1 MKLCSPQVGLD
12 PGTHLGGAVH
22 DWEVLREVGRRGSQI
37 HILLPRGALC
47 DRQPGWEIHRTP
59 AHRLSFYEYN
69 FIFARFLLKHGHAW
83 NLDLLRVHS
92 PYAVGPGV
100 LYAARRLGLPVV
112 AHYHHLEDKSLYHA
126 INRWTVGRYQA
137 LITVSQFSKDQIAR
151 RYGVER
157 DRIHVVPNG
166 VDAERFR
173 PLEDGLP
180 IELTRL
186 EPGARVLVF
195 IGSLIRRKNV
205 AILPTILARLR
216 SRHPHLHLL
225 VAGEGPER
233 GTLVDQARRCD
244 VADRVH
250 PLGAISEDQK
260 VRLLNRAEVFLF
272 PSRVEGF
279 GIAAAEA
286 MACGTPVVAA
296 RAGGLSE
303 VVEDNLTG
311 WLCDPED
318 PEAFATAVDRL
329 LQDPALGRSM
339 GEAGRRR
346 VLERFCWESAG
357 ARILEI
363 YERTAAEGTCNR

>member
-1 MKLCSPQVGLD
+1 MKLCSPQVGLN

-22 DWEVLREVGRRGSQI
+22 DWEVLREVARRGVQI
-37 HILLPRGALC
+37 HIPLPRGASC
-47 DRQPGWEIHRTP
+47 DLQPGWEIHRTP
-59 AHRLSFYEYN
+59 AHRLSCYEYN
-69 FIFARFLLKHGHAW
+69 FIFARFLLKHGRAW

-100 LYAARRLGLPVV
+100 LYAARHLGLPVV
-112 AHYHHLEDKSLYHA
+112 AHYHHLEDKSLDYVV
-126 INRWTVGRYQA
+126 NRWTVGRYQA

-173 PLEDGLP
+173 PLGDGLS
-180 IELTRL
+180 IESTPL
-186 EPGARVLVF
+186 EPGARVLAF

-205 AILPTILARLR
+205 EILPDILARLLP
-216 SRHPHLHLL
+216 RHPDLHLL

-233 GTLVDQARRCD
+233 ETLVDGAGRCD

-250 PLGAISEDQK
+250 LLGPISEEEK

-272 PSRVEGF
+272 PSRLEGF
-279 GIAAAEA
+279 GLAVAEA

-296 RAGGLSE
+296 RAGALPE
-303 VVEDNLTG
+303 VVEDGLTG

-318 PEAFATAVDRL
+318 PEAFVVAVDRL
-329 LQDPALGRSM
+329 LQDPALGRST

-346 VLERFCWESAG
+346 VLERFRWESAG

-363 YERTAAEGTCNR
+363 YERTAVEWTCNR